1 MESLELYYGRI
12 FTSKQL
18 SEVEK
23 GKAKKIDSMFKIG
36 RHWYCQRCRMKID
49 LNNKLPS
56 GKYYCRECLIF
67 GRNESDDFLYFFD
80 SLPFE
85 AGTYLKWQGQ
95 LTQYQKAVSQQLL
108 KHFKNNQRS
117 LVHAVTGAGKTEM
130 IYQLIAY
137 VLEKGGWLCLACPRV
152 DVCIELEKRIS
163 RDFSCSVT
171 LMHAHSESYQR
182 NPIIIATTH
191 QLLKFYRAFDLIIID
206 EVDAFPFV
214 NNKMLNQALENAL
227 APSGKIVYLTATST
241 KKLDKDVKNGRCQ
254 GITLARR
261 FHNNPLVLPEFQ
273 LVLSLSEKLKRH
285 KLPRNIKKQ
294 LKQQRLSKHPLLI
307 FFPIIED
314 GQLFQDLLT
323 THFPDE
329 QIAFVSSES
338 EERAELIESFRNKEI
353 SILISTTIL
362 ERGVTFPG
370 VDVFVILANH
380 RLYNAS
386 SLIQIA
392 GRVGRS
398 IERPK
403 GKLLFFHEGI
413 SVAMIKA
420 KSEIIKMNKI
430 AYG

>member
-1 MESLELYYGRI
+1 MEDLELYSGRI

-18 SEVEK
+18 SKEAK
-23 GKAKKIDSMFKIG
+23 DKANKIDSMFLIG
-36 RHWYCQRCRMKID
+36 HQLYCQRCKMKIN
-49 LNNKLPS
+49 LSNKLPS
-56 GKYYCRECLIF
+56 GNYYCKECLIF

-80 SLPFE
+80 RLPFE
-85 AGTYLKWQGQ
+85 GAGYLNWHGE
-95 LTQYQKAVSQQLL
+95 LTQYQEVVSQELL
-108 KHFKNNQRS
+108 KNYKKNQRS

-130 IYQLIAY
+130 IYQLIAH

-152 DVCIELEKRIS
+152 DVCIELEKRIT

-171 LMHAHSESYQR
+171 LMHAHSESYER

-227 APSGKIVYLTATST
+227 HLSGKIVYLTATST
-241 KKLDKDVKNGRCQ
+241 KTLENEVNSGKCQ
-254 GITLARR
+254 KITLARR
-261 FHNNPLVLPEFQ
+261 FHNNPLVIPKFQ
-273 LVLSLSEKLKRH
+273 LVLTLSEALKGNKLPTKLK
-285 KLPRNIKKQ
+285 NQ
-294 LKQQRLSKHPLLI
+294 LKQQRLSKYPLLI

-314 GQLFQDLLT
+314 GQSFHDLLKNN
-323 THFPDE
+323 FPDE
-329 QIAFVSSES
+329 KIAFVSSKTKA
-338 EERAELIESFRNKEI
+338 RTNLIESFRNKEI

-362 ERGVTFPG
+362 ERGVTFPE
-370 VDVFVILANH
+370 VDVFVVLSNH
-380 RLYNAS
+380 RQYNAS

-398 IERPK
+398 VERPK
-403 GKLLFFHEGI
+403 GKVFFFHDGV
-413 SVAMIKA
+413 SLAMIKA
-420 KSEIIKMNKI
+420 RSEIIKMNKI